1 MVDND
6 RCEISPEGQNML
18 KAIAEFTLWDQMDGT
33 YMAIGA
39 KADITD
45 KKINELESRMNVCNT
60 LSEGDI
66 KLLKILICTK
76 ARMEEMADEVYN
88 TTCRFDR
95 LINSLEMI
103 RNNGYIE
110 KSDMDK
116 IWDSIRND

>member
-116 IWDSIRND
+116 IWNSIRND

>member
-39 KADITD
+39 KAYITD
-45 KKINELESRMNVCNT
+45 KKINELESRMNACNT
-60 LSEGDI
+60 LSEGEI

>member
-1 MVDND
+1 MVDTD

-33 YMAIGA
+33 YKAIGA
-39 KADITD
+39 KAYITD
-45 KKINELESRMNVCNT
+45 KKINELESRMNACNT
-60 LSEGDI
+60 LSEGDV

>member
-1 MVDND
+1 MVNND

-39 KADITD
+39 KAYITNM
-45 KKINELESRMNVCNT
+45 KINELESRMNACNT

-88 TTCRFDR
+88 TTCRFNWI
-95 LINSLEMI
+95 INSLEII

>member
-1 MVDND
+1 MIDND

-45 KKINELESRMNVCNT
+45 KKINELESCMNACNT

-76 ARMEEMADEVYN
+76 ARMEEIADEVYN
-88 TTCRFDR
+88 ATCRFNR
-95 LINSLEMI
+95 IINSLEMI

-116 IWDSIRND
+116 IWNSIRKD